1 MKRIGVMTGGGDCP
15 GLNAVIRAVTKTA
28 ILEYGVEVVG
38 IRNGYEGLIHAETMP
53 LTVSGVS
60 GILLWGGTVLG
71 TSNTANPFKYAVHHE
86 NGKVEYEDRS
96 RNVCENFE
104 KLKLDGLVIIGG
116 DGTLSSALKL
126 SEMGLPVV
134 GVPKTIDNDLAATDV
149 TFGFDS
155 ALVKATEAVDAL
167 HTTGESHN
175 RAMILEVM
183 GRYAG
188 WIALRSGMAGG
199 GDVILIP
206 EIPYDISK
214 VCESIRERIS
224 KGKKFSIIIVAE
236 GAKPAGGEMVVQQV
250 IEGSPD
256 PVRLGGIGHTIGRQ
270 IQLCSGL
277 ETRVTVLGHVQR
289 GGIPTPFDRWLATRF
304 GVEAAK
310 LLFSGKTGS
319 MVALRGRSVI
329 SVPLGDAVSELKRVD
344 PAGEEV
350 RQAKAVGTCF
360 GAE

>member
-28 ILEYGVEVVG
+28 ILEYGAEVVG
-38 IRNGYEGLIHAETMP
+38 IRNGYEGLIHAKTMP
-53 LTVSGVS
+53 LTVPDVS

-71 TSNTANPFKYAVHHE
+71 TSNTANPFKYAVQDE
-86 NGKVEYEDRS
+86 KGKQVFEDRS
-96 RNVCENFE
+96 QDVCENFK

-116 DGTLSSALKL
+116 DGTLSTALKL
-126 SEMGLPVV
+126 AQMGLPVV
-134 GVPKTIDNDLAATDV
+134 GVPKTIDNDLTSTDV

-175 RAMILEVM
+175 RAMVLEVM

-188 WIALRSGMAGG
+188 WIALRAGMAGG
-199 GDVILIP
+199 GDAILIP
-206 EIPYDISK
+206 EIPYDISV
-214 VCESIRERIS
+214 VCDSIKERIS
-224 KGKKFSIIIVAE
+224 QGKKFSIIVVAE
-236 GAKPAGGEMVVQQV
+236 GAKPAGGDMVVQQV

-256 PVRLGGIGHTIGRQ
+256 PVRLGGIGHVVGRQ

-289 GGIPTPFDRWLATRF
+289 GGMPTPFDRWLATRF
-304 GVEAAK
+304 GVAAAK
-310 LLFSGKTGS
+310 LLFAGKTKC
-319 MVALRGRSVI
+319 MVALRGQTVVQ
-329 SVPLGDAVSELKRVD
+329 VPLEDAVSELKKVD

-350 RQAKAVGTCF
+350 LQARAVGTCF
-360 GAE
+360 GDK